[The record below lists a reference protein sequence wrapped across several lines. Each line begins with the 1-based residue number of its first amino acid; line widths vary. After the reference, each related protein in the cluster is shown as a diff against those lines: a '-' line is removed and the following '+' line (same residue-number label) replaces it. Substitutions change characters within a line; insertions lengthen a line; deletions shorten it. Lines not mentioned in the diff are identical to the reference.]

1 MRVSYDAQEDVLY
14 IVLGN
19 EDDIAESID
28 VGPESEGIS
37 ADVDTGGHVVAIEI
51 LGARERYGEDRI
63 RTIAVEVP
71 TLA

>member
-28 VGPESEGIS
+28 IGPESEGIS
-37 ADVDTGGHVVAIEI
+37 ADVDAGGHVVAIEI